1 MKLPRFKKN
10 KNPLHTLLHITRINQ
25 PRKRISQMKVLVLNF
40 KFEGRK
46 KRKMNGYDKRFK
58 NDKKTVLLRIGVGD
72 TVRGHRCRKLG
83 ILGTRDSTRAYTSG
97 HACTN
102 VRSRITSRV
111 AGIRRR

>member
-1 MKLPRFKKN
+1 
-10 KNPLHTLLHITRINQ
+10 
-25 PRKRISQMKVLVLNF
+25 MKVLVLNF

-72 TVRGHRCRKLG
+72 TVRDHRCRK
-83 ILGTRDSTRAYTSG
+83 LGTRDSTRAYTSG
-97 HACTN
+97 HARTN